1 MALNLSKAAT
11 EVKIG
16 FAPKTP
22 NRWNV
27 PPEQRIEEALRRN
40 MVKKFEAEMQKIM
53 DKPASER
60 TLDEKIKLASYKT
73 AQGLMDMKNYPPV
86 IY

>member
-1 MALNLSKAAT
+1 MISNVNSAAT
-11 EVKIG
+11 KKDIVSPDNYRRTI
-16 FAPKTP
+16 
-22 NRWNV
+22 
-27 PPEQRIEEALRRN
+27 PPQEKMNEALRKN
-40 MVKKFEAEMQKIM
+40 MEKKFEEQIKQIV

-60 TLDEKIKLASYKT
+60 TLEEKIILASYKT